1 MLIEIREEESKLLLE
16 IVGEYP
22 PKKVEYLDLYDK
34 IEEQINGGFR
44 K

>member
-1 MLIEIREEESKLLLE
+1 MLIEITEEESKLLLE
-16 IVGEYP
+16 MIGDYP
-22 PKKVEYLDLYDK
+22 PKKVEHLDLYDK